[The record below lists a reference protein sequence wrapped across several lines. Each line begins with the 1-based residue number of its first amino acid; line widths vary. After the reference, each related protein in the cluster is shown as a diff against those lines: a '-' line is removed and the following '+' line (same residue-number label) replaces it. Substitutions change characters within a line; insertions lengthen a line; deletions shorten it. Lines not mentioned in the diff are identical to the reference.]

1 MRRAGRWGVVLAA
14 LSLLPAILPAQG
26 AAGWQDPRTAVRAP
40 TAAVLPWSLRM
51 ARSVVRR
58 DPVVSAKWD
67 YTAGLVLL
75 AIERLGEARRDTA
88 LLGYVRDNM
97 NRFVAPDGTI
107 HTFDPGEHSLDQIN
121 QGRLLFPLLAR
132 TRDRRYAIAA
142 ATLRAAL
149 RDQPRTADG
158 GFWHKEIYPQQMWL
172 DGLYMAEPFYA
183 EWADVFHE
191 PAAFDD
197 VTHQLLLVARH
208 TRDARTGLLYHAWD
222 ASHRQPWANPET
234 GLSRN
239 FWGRADGW
247 YAMALVDVLDYLPRS
262 HADRPALIQTLRA
275 LAAAISAVQDPVTG
289 LWYQVLD
296 QPSRTGNYLEA
307 SASSMFVYALAKGVH
322 QGYLDHRYLAV
333 AQRGFDGLLRNLV
346 TVDATGLVTLHGI
359 CKVAGLGGNPP
370 RDGSFRYY
378 VHEPVVSNDYKGVG
392 PFIMAAQELKR

>member
-1 MRRAGRWGVVLAA
+1 MTRAGRWGVVLAA
-14 LSLLPAILPAQG
+14 LSLLPAILPAQRAG
-26 AAGWQDPRTAVRAP
+26 AWPDPRTTVRAP
-40 TAAVLPWSLRM
+40 TAAVVPWSLRM

-58 DPVVSAKWD
+58 DPVVSAEWD

-107 HTFDPGEHSLDQIN
+107 RTFDPGEHSLDQIN

-149 RDQPRTADG
+149 RDQPRTTDG

-183 EWADVFHE
+183 EWAEVFHE

-197 VTHQLLLVARH
+197 VAHQLLLVARH

-222 ASHRQPWANPET
+222 ASHRQPWADPET

-247 YAMALVDVLDYLPRS
+247 YAMALVDVLDYLPRA
-262 HADRPALIQTLRA
+262 HPDRPALIQTLRA

-322 QGYLDHRYLAV
+322 QGYLDHRYLAI

-346 TVDATGLVTLHGI
+346 TVDASGLVTLHGI

-392 PFIMAAQELKR
+392 PFIMAAQELKQ